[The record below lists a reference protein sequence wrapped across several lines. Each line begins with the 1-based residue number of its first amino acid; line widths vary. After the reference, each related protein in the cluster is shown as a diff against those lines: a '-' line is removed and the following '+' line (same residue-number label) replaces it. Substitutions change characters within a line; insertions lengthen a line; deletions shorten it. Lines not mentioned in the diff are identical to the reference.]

1 MNLIASPPYVVTAT
15 CLDQNKGLDALKNV
29 IEKNKTK
36 FDDNNENGGT
46 KGYLSDE
53 TSGTVEIF
61 IESKKLLQNNIKAD
75 EDDNVDENE
84 D

>member
-1 MNLIASPPYVVTAT
+1 MKDLMITMKVKY
-15 CLDQNKGLDALKNV
+15 
-29 IEKNKTK
+29 EKNKLSIVIYL
-36 FDDNNENGGT
+36 DSGT

>member
-1 MNLIASPPYVVTAT
+1 MGLSEVSYRTRRCSTVQNSSPW
-15 CLDQNKGLDALKNV
+15 D
-29 IEKNKTK
+29 EKKTHTK
-36 FDDNNENGGT
+36 HNSGT